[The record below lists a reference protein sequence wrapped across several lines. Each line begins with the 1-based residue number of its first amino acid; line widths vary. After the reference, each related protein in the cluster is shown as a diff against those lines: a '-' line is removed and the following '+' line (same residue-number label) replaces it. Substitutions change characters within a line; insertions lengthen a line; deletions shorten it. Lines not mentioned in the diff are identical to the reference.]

1 LGSSHSARAHTRH
14 GCVLPAKEY
23 TGNRGKELPDSHSK
37 KGRQK
42 RASARVRM
50 FGQREVRADDG
61 AGEGMRRGKR
71 ASSKPE
77 RGVRKRGLP
86 LRQPSAFAKI
96 RCVRT

>member
-1 LGSSHSARAHTRH
+1 MKYYQSEAYQGPKYFSYNGKTLWELRLEREKAHTRH

-23 TGNRGKELPDSHSK
+23 TGNCGKELPDSYSK

-42 RASARVRM
+42 RVSARVRM

-71 ASSKPE
+71 ASSKP
-77 RGVRKRGLP
+77 V
-86 LRQPSAFAKI
+86 
-96 RCVRT
+96 